1 MISSRLYFA
10 YADNMDEETVRR
22 ICPGVSFEGIAE
34 LKGYRLT
41 FNSWGKI
48 TLIKDESD
56 SAWGV
61 VWCLSTRDIHFLDN
75 KERENLGS
83 FEKIMVNVNLSDGR
97 ETSAFLYIT
106 TVGNDPLYNPNL
118 LEQVIELAHYWALP
132 ANYIQYLKSIQKK
145 SPE

>member
-10 YADNMDEETVRR
+10 YADNMDEEIVRR

-48 TLIKDESD
+48 TLNQNDAD
-56 SAWGV
+56 TVWGV

-75 KERENLGS
+75 KERETLGP
-83 FEKIMVNVNLSDGR
+83 FEKIIVNVNLLDGR
-97 ETSAFLYIT
+97 DTSAFLYIT
-106 TVGNDPLYNPNL
+106 TVGNNPLFNLNL

-132 ANYIQYLKSIQKK
+132 APYIKYLRSIQENN
-145 SPE
+145 P